1 MMDFCMA
8 GHLWSGGE
16 QKRATG
22 THKALTLSKVLKFK
36 MQPDLIGSF
45 ILQ

>member
-1 MMDFCMA
+1 MD

-22 THKALTLSKVLKFK
+22 TRDSVQGAE
-36 MQPDLIGSF
+36 
-45 ILQ
+45 ILQGAARPHWFIILDG